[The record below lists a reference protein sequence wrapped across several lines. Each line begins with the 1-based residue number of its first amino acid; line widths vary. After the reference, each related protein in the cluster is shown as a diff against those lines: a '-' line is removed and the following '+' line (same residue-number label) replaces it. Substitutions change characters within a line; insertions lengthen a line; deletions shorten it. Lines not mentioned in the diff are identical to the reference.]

1 MSVDD
6 PSTNSQKQTIP
17 KMESEVSSNS
27 TALAER
33 NDIEASPAASGV
45 APKAELAVHESE
57 WTVKSSL
64 QVLGAFMLLFNSY
77 HYEVM

>member
-1 MSVDD
+1 
-6 PSTNSQKQTIP
+6 
-17 KMESEVSSNS
+17 MESEVSSNS

-33 NDIEASPAASGV
+33 NDIEASPVANGV

-64 QVLGAFMLLFNSY
+64 QVLGAFMLLFNTY
-77 HYEVM
+77 HSWRYVTCFDV